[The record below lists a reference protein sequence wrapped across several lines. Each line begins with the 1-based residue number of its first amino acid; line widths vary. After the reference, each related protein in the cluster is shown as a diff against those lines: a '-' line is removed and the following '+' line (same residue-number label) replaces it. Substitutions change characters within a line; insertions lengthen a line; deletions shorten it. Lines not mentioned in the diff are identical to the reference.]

1 MNATNTTSYNFL
13 NSELTHNNKTHDLN
27 NEIEMKNIYPLF
39 SKWTTD
45 CKGHMFL
52 PTIDSMLQISV
63 ANHTQAG
70 ATNPKKRVSLI
81 A

>member
-13 NSELTHNNKTHDLN
+13 NLELTHNNKTHDLN

-52 PTIDSMLQISV
+52 PSIDSMLQISV
-63 ANHTQAG
+63 AIT
-70 ATNPKKRVSLI
+70 PKKGLQIQKRGCLS
-81 A
+81 